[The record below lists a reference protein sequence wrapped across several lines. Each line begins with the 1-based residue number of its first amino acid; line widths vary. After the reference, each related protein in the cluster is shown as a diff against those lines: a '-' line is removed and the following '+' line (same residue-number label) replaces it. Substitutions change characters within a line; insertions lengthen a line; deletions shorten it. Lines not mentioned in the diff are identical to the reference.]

1 MATEVLTWYTSPAT
15 RTWNTN
21 DPVVWGQEVARYIS
35 PSRDVRLHSSG
46 VSGGVTLVNRTPGG
60 PPIAISGGLEVWVKI
75 VHPGNIFEYLSGPL
89 STPVDYTDVAEL
101 WLGIGSLISS
111 GACTQVS
118 YDIMA
123 NGNLVYELL

>member
-1 MATEVLTWYTSPAT
+1 MFDYIRAGSAVALLSSTSHQG
-15 RTWNTN
+15 
-21 DPVVWGQEVARYIS
+21 GQS
-35 PSRDVRLHSSG
+35 
-46 VSGGVTLVNRTPGG
+46 
-60 PPIAISGGLEVWVKI
+60 IAISGGLEVWVKI

-89 STPVDYTDVAEL
+89 STPVDYTDVEEL
-101 WLGIGSLISS
+101 WLGIGSLIAN